1 MIAGFFY
8 FYQNTILCTELQQ
21 KRRKFGAY
29 LNGKMLRTE
38 LLIIN

>member
-1 MIAGFFY
+1 MIADFLFLS
-8 FYQNTILCTELQQ
+8 NTILSTQLQQ

-29 LNGKMLRTE
+29 LNGKTLSTE